1 MAKTQSKQLAGN
13 HQILQFTIEG
23 GGGWDSAA
31 VLSPRENQHHPA
43 GDETVRFAELLIA
56 DQGYQ
61 VRDIKLKRRIQAWNY
76 LDLHRMN
83 QIAQCLKITDSVVIW
98 LNLHLFSIRIFVEKN
113 PSFRKITIFC
123 RL

>member
-31 VLSPRENQHHPA
+31 VLSPRENQHHPG

-83 QIAQCLKITDSVVIW
+83 QIAQCLKITDSVVIYVI
-98 LNLHLFSIRIFVEKN
+98 LNPNFCRKK
-113 PSFRKITIFC
+113 PSFRKKKPIFC

>member
-31 VLSPRENQHHPA
+31 VLSPRENQHHPG

-83 QIAQCLKITDSVVIW
+83 QIAQCLKITDSVVIYVI
-98 LNLHLFSIRIFVEKN
+98 LNPN
-113 PSFRKITIFC
+113 FC
-123 RL
+123 RKKIQVFVK

>member
-98 LNLHLFSIRIFVEKN
+98 LNLHLFSKRIFFEKK
-113 PSFRKITIFC
+113 SKFS
-123 RL
+123 

>member
-98 LNLHLFSIRIFVEKN
+98 LYLHLFSIRIFDEKN

>member
-31 VLSPRENQHHPA
+31 VLSPRENQHHPG